1 MIKLQRSVVY
11 EPFDQMRQN
20 KHQWEDYKK
29 SILTKQSKQ
38 ESKEN
43 EKLTNA

>member
-1 MIKLQRSVVY
+1 MRLQKSVIFKPV
-11 EPFDQMRQN
+11 DQMRRN
-20 KHQWEDYKK
+20 KHQCEAYKK

-43 EKLTNA
+43 EKLINA

>member
-1 MIKLQRSVVY
+1 MIGLQRSTIFKLV
-11 EPFDQMRQN
+11 DQIRRN
-20 KHQWEDYKK
+20 KHQWEAYKK

-43 EKLTNA
+43 EKLINA